1 MTIRTSGVRTSVDPA
16 ALAGGCAGSRPSV
29 LGDTGCRSGYLA
41 NQDWLRRTHAY
52 GDLAIALLTLQA
64 LMAQRNNWAGALR
77 LVWLFNTVGTVDP
90 INSVHQQ
97 NVAPHLGGLVYP
109 DRFSATCPGDPH
121 HDICP
126 AAETTALSHA
136 AFV

>member
-1 MTIRTSGVRTSVDPA
+1 MTIRTSGVRTSVHPA
-16 ALAGGCAGSRPSV
+16 GLAGGRAGSRPSV

-52 GDLAIALLTLQA
+52 GDLAIALLALLA
-64 LMAQRNNWAGALR
+64 LMALRNNWAGALR
-77 LVWLFNTVGTVDP
+77 LVWLFNTLGTVDLM
-90 INSVHQQ
+90 NAVRQQ
-97 NVAPHLGGLVYP
+97 SVAPHLGGLVYP
-109 DRFSATCPGDPH
+109 HRFRATCPGDPH

-126 AAETTALSHA
+126 AAQTTAPSHA

>member
-16 ALAGGCAGSRPSV
+16 ALAGGRAGSRPSV

-77 LVWLFNTVGTVDP
+77 LVWLFNTVGTVDL
-90 INSVHQQ
+90 INAVRHRTWHRTW
-97 NVAPHLGGLVYP
+97 VAWYIP
-109 DRFSATCPGDPH
+109 T
-121 HDICP
+121 
-126 AAETTALSHA
+126 
-136 AFV
+136 AFVPLVLVTHIMILVRLLRRRR